1 MPSAIAP
8 ASLRRVDFN
17 DLDKVISTIEQD
29 GGVILTGF
37 TTLEV
42 VAQVNSEVEPYL
54 NNDKPWKVSWYMPNC
69 RNSLFSPL
77 AHHVDGNR
85 ASFSLQRPA
94 VALDC

>member
-8 ASLRRVDFN
+8 ASLRRVDFT

-37 TTLEV
+37 TTPEV

-54 NNDKPWKVSWYMPNC
+54 NNDKPWKVS
-69 RNSLFSPL
+69 
-77 AHHVDGNR
+77 
-85 ASFSLQRPA
+85 
-94 VALDC
+94 